1 MPPFPT
7 IRRDIKSAAV
17 DGEDQLLRLA
27 GGQGGTWFDP
37 LQLDKE
43 KHGLGVG
50 PSWEESAGR
59 HRRHFKCRHSW
70 LFNGGWGGGGLNGS
84 SQSQLALAKTI
95 PLAHIQNGVF
105 ETGWGAAVHEHG
117 GLEYLAEKKTQGL
130 GGGASAP
137 LLRSLIPIQEHLK
150 TKKSVLKKK

>member
-1 MPPFPT
+1 M
-7 IRRDIKSAAV
+7 AW
-17 DGEDQLLRLA
+17 GLA
-27 GGQGGTWFDP
+27 RPGRS
-37 LQLDKE
+37 QLDAIDVTSS
-43 KHGLGVG
+43 VG
-50 PSWEESAGR
+50 TRGSSTAA
-59 HRRHFKCRHSW
+59 
-70 LFNGGWGGGGLNGS
+70 GWGGGELNGS

-137 LLRSLIPIQEHLK
+137 SLRSLIPIQEDLK